1 MLRPDTEE
9 GPRRMTLPKTATLAV
24 LALLCAAAGPPPED
38 QRMVPGG
45 RGGFVNDGGAGC
57 WLWASGIRAGI
68 SNLTASWTGPC
79 PEGPAE
85 GEGRAEVR
93 WTEDGVERAMIYEGP
108 IRRGKNEG
116 EGVLTLLA
124 GKEIRLRQTGLFR
137 DDFFVRGRV
146 EIPPAGIVYEGGWL
160 RSLPN
165 GQGRLSARGRVV
177 EGDWVSGCL
186 RTPQGW
192 FAFGRPVTECEGRD
206 T

>member
-1 MLRPDTEE
+1 
-9 GPRRMTLPKTATLAV
+9 MTLPKTAALAL
-24 LALLCAAAGPPPED
+24 LALLCAAAAPPPPED

-45 RGGFVNDGGAGC
+45 RGGFVSDGAGGC
-57 WLWASGIRAGI
+57 WLWASGIRAGVT
-68 SNLTASWTGPC
+68 NLTAAWSGPC

-93 WTEDGVERAMIYEGP
+93 WTEDGVERAMIYEGA

-137 DDFFVRGRV
+137 DDYFVSGRV
-146 EIPPAGIVYEGGWL
+146 EIPTAGIVYEGGWA
-160 RSLPN
+160 RSLPH
-165 GQGRLSARGRVV
+165 GRGRLSARGRVH
-177 EGDWVSGCL
+177 EGDWVRGCL
-186 RTPQGW
+186 RTDEGW
-192 FAFGRPVTECEGRD
+192 IAFGRPVGECQGRD

>member
-1 MLRPDTEE
+1 MLCAIAGE